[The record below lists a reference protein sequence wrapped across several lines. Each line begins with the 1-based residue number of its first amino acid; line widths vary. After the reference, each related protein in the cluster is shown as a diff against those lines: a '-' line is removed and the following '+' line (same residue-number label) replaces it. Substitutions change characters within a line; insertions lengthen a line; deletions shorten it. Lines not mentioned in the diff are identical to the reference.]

1 MSNNFYVGPI
11 SEYKSQK
18 RPCLTGDL
26 KFGDDDSSD
35 DNLPYPKPL
44 SRAAFL
50 TPDFDPTTFLST
62 LHNRHQTL
70 EDLRAELRTRSQDL
84 NKELLDL
91 VNENYQD
98 FLSLGSSLKGGDEKV
113 EEVRLGLLGFQ
124 REVGVL
130 RDKVEER
137 RKEVEELVEERKR
150 IRERVQLG
158 RRLLEIERKIGDLEG
173 RLMLAS
179 TSPRGTQVSQ
189 EGIALSESDEESDE
203 EPESDGIGI
212 MRLRRHMEQYMY
224 IKGLVERTG
233 SEHPFL
239 VKQGERVLRLKQTVL
254 LDLNSALKQAVAGGE
269 DMRGDLLN
277 LLGIYRQMGEAS
289 EAMQVLKESKR

>member
-1 MSNNFYVGPI
+1 MYVHRASLI
-11 SEYKSQK
+11 SRRK
-18 RPCLTGDL
+18 PCLTRDL

-44 SRAAFL
+44 TRASFL

-62 LHNRHQTL
+62 LRNRHQTL
-70 EDLRAELRTRSQDL
+70 EDLRSELRTRSQDL

-113 EEVRLGLLGFQ
+113 EEVRLGLLGFR
-124 REVGVL
+124 REVEGL
-130 RDKVEER
+130 RSKVDGR

-150 IRERVQLG
+150 IRASIQMG
-158 RRLLEIERKIGDLEG
+158 RRLLEIERQIGDLEG
-173 RLMLAS
+173 RLMLTS
-179 TSPRGTQVSQ
+179 TGPRQAEVND
-189 EGIALSESDEESDE
+189 EGVVLSESEEESDE
-203 EPESDGIGI
+203 ETESDGIGVL
-212 MRLRRHMEQYMY
+212 RLRRHMEQYMY

-233 SEHPFL
+233 PGHPFL
-239 VKQGERVLRLKQTVL
+239 VKQEERVLRLKQTVL

-269 DMRGDLLN
+269 DMRADLLK
-277 LLGIYRQMGEAS
+277 LLVLYRQMGEAS
-289 EAMQVLKESKR
+289 EALQVLKDSKR